1 MSDAAPA
8 PPVSTVEWSLVP
20 RKTDGL
26 VTRTIADETVVVP
39 IRGQLAQMQNLYV
52 LSPVGQH
59 LWAEIDG
66 ARSLADL
73 KRSLVEAYEVSEA
86 MAESDLV
93 EFFEEIRAA
102 GLVQMTPGAEES
114 RSA

>member
-8 PPVSTVEWSLVP
+8 NPVSLDWSLVP
-20 RKTDGL
+20 RKTEGL

-73 KRSLVEAYEVSEA
+73 RRSLVEAYDVA
-86 MAESDLV
+86 DDVAESDLV
-93 EFFEEIRAA
+93 VFFNEIREA
-102 GLVQMTPGAEES
+102 GLVQLAPSPEES